1 MPTPTVDPENILEV
15 QGARVV
21 FPGAGPKREVVAVE
35 DVSLE
40 VQRGRSLGIVGA
52 SGCGKTSLA
61 RAIMHLVPMAAGSIR
76 ILGREPAAM
85 SRVVLR
91 RLRRHFQMVFQD
103 PGGSLDARMRVVDLV
118 AEPLKVH
125 GMASGQ
131 ALRDQAI
138 ICLTSVGIPRD
149 AVMRYPHQFSGGQR
163 QRIAI
168 ARAIVTEPD
177 LLVCDEP
184 TSALDVSVQAHVLG
198 LLREIRERRPIGIL
212 FVTHDMGV
220 VRQMCDDVVVMDAGR
235 VVERG
240 RVDQVLENPVH
251 PVTQQLVEVAMD
263 HHAAGVDG

>member
-1 MPTPTVDPENILEV
+1 MPTPTAEPENVLEV
-15 QGARVV
+15 QGVRVV
-21 FPGAGPKREVVAVE
+21 FPAATSNREVVAVE

-40 VQRGRSLGIVGA
+40 VQRGQSLGIVGA

-61 RAIMHLVPMAAGSIR
+61 RAIMHLVPIAAGSIR
-76 ILGREPAAM
+76 ILGQTPSAMNREA
-85 SRVVLR
+85 RR

-131 ALRDQAI
+131 ALRDLATA
-138 ICLTSVGIPRD
+138 CLSSVGIPPE

-184 TSALDVSVQAHVLG
+184 TSALDVSVQAHVLS
-198 LLREIRERRPIGIL
+198 LLREIREQRPIGIL

-240 RVDQVLENPVH
+240 RVDQVLETPTH
-251 PVTQQLVEVAMD
+251 PVSQQLVEVAMD
-263 HHAAGVDG
+263 HHATGVDG